1 MGVDIAIRIEAQDV
15 SAELAAL
22 RDWLGAEDE
31 LRGRV
36 QPEPMFLDV
45 GKLGPVLDTLVV
57 ALGSGGA
64 VAASAKALSAVVI
77 QWLQRRTGD
86 VKITLVRADGSS
98 LEYEAKAVSGMTL
111 SEVDAAVDK
120 LSRSLD
126 STPDAD

>member
-1 MGVDIAIRIEAQDV
+1 MDIAIRIEAQDV